1 MSGEADDQNSKLQM
15 FEDNMSAYH
24 PAYAFKKTGK
34 GLINDKIMLVTTFV
48 LILCMLFDWSPLV
61 VYSQMGI
68 MIGINLWIPSNEPQG
83 TDALK
88 VESYLSK
95 LISKGPFSRV
105 SYKARKAALK
115 SGGIPCEKIKY
126 IP

>member
-1 MSGEADDQNSKLQM
+1 MSGQADENGSRLDL

-48 LILCMLFDWSPLV
+48 LILCMLFSWSPLV
-61 VYSQMGI
+61 VYAQMGI

-95 LISKGPFSRV
+95 LISRGPFKSV
-105 SYKARKAALK
+105 SYKARKTALK
-115 SGGIPCEKIKY
+115 SGGIPCETIKY